1 MSKQNKFPE
10 LNKPNEGQDRDKTLK
25 EELGEVTD
33 FDNLAYNKEENSFEY
48 DVKGNDGDYDHPDP
62 YDTAVKNGG
71 DADSDYDS
79 ANPTAV
85 DEYETKEELE
95 EESLDDLGMHVDHG
109 QIVELN
115 PVDEELAK
123 TPEDDRDDLDEEGY
137 PKNDRDKDNGD
148 NLR

>member
-109 QIVELN
+109 KIVELN